1 MYDKIRN
8 TLDKYDYSLT
18 IEQAG
23 HKAAHIIENKASEN
37 NTHDV
42 WRFLLSSLELTSLKV
57 TDNDESILAMV
68 EKINSFEDA
77 YPELPHIAAVC
88 VYPNFVHLVSNC
100 LEVDGVKITSVAGN
114 FPSSQTF
121 SEVKLVESALAL
133 KDGAD
138 EIDIVLPVGKFL
150 SSDYETVDEEIEEIK
165 SYCGENKLKVIL
177 ETGALQ
183 SAENII
189 RAGILSMYCG
199 ADFIKTSTGKLSI
212 GATPSAVYAMC
223 EAIKQYYANHN
234 LKIGIKIAGGVKTTQ
249 DAVNY
254 YTIVKEV
261 LGNEWLTNDLFRIG
275 ASSLANSLIGAITNT
290 ETKYF

>member
-261 LGNEWLTNDLFRIG
+261 IGNEWLTNDLFRIG